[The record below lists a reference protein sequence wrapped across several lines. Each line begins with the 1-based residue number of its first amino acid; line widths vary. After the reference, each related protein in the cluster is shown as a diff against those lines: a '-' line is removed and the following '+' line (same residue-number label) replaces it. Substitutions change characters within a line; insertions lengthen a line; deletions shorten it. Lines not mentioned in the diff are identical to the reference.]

1 MIAPA
6 LWAVS
11 LLVVVVTAVKS
22 EPGNSRHQTI
32 LGVASA
38 VLIATTLVGLWQAW
52 APWQIEVVN
61 R

>member
-1 MIAPA
+1 MIAPTV
-6 LWAVS
+6 WAVS
-11 LLVVVVTAVKS
+11 LLIVVVTAVKS
-22 EPGNSRHQTI
+22 EPGNSRHQAI
-32 LGVASA
+32 LGIASA